1 MKQLER
7 EIRICGQGWSSG
19 HRLRQVDHRQQV
31 LEEVL
36 ATVVVVIGVDDD
48 DWWRCVNVATVWN
61 IPLLQ
66 HYLTLLQ
73 AAIHSVKLHF
83 FLSDLCSSKK

>member
-48 DWWRCVNVATVWN
+48 DWWRVCECCHCLEHSSTPALSHTTPGRNSFSKAT
-61 IPLLQ
+61 LF
-66 HYLTLLQ
+66 
-73 AAIHSVKLHF
+73 SVRPVQQ
-83 FLSDLCSSKK
+83 

>member
-7 EIRICGQGWSSG
+7 EIRICGQGWSSE

-36 ATVVVVIGVDDD
+36 ATVVVIAVDDD
-48 DWWRCVNVATVWN
+48 DCHCLEHSY
-61 IPLLQ
+61 LLQ
-66 HYLTLLQ
+66 HYLTL
-73 AAIHSVKLHF
+73 HPGRNSF
-83 FLSDLCSSKK
+83 SKA